1 MFNKCSSL
9 IFLNLSNFKTSL
21 VKTMNSMFSDCSS
34 LISLDISNFNTSQV
48 TNMNSMFKGCS
59 SLSSLDLSNF
69 ETTSVTTMCNMF
81 SGCSSLNSLDLSNFK
96 TSKVTTMDSM
106 FKGCSSLSSLDLSN
120 FDTSQVKY
128 MDSMFVLRSSLNF
141 LDLSNFDALQAT
153 SLDNIFHSLENL
165 ENINLKN
172 AKINPNLA
180 SSPKF
185 LALASKLTICTEDE
199 NWAKIFDL
207 SDKQYVNCINNI
219 SYFNPNENEH
229 ILKCYKNNIE
239 SDNPCQMCGYNY
251 SNITGIINNTY
262 INCYENYHIEDTTYQ
277 ISIDTSINNNEYY
290 HIEHTSYQVLIN
302 TSTIENSINTINIYN
317 YTNSYLIEEID
328 KNQILT
334 NQISNSDYS
343 FFDTSIIIEKEIE
356 IKNRT
361 ELIQNMIN
369 NLFNKLNISD
379 IDEGKDEK
387 TGDKN
392 ISVIIT
398 STKNQ
403 KKNENENAITIDLGK
418 CENILKEE
426 YNISTNEPLYILE
439 IISREEGMKI
449 PKIDY
454 EIYYPFYN
462 NITKLDLNLCKG
474 TKIEI
479 SIPVKINDTL
489 DKYNPKSGYYN
500 DVCYKTTSE
509 SGTDISLKVIKQ
521 HQKVELI

>member
-1 MFNKCSSL
+1 
-9 IFLNLSNFKTSL
+9 
-21 VKTMNSMFSDCSS
+21 MNSMFSDCSS
-34 LISLDISNFNTSQV
+34 LISLDISNFKTSQV
-48 TNMNSMFKGCS
+48 TNMNSLFSGCS
-59 SLSSLDLSNF
+59 LLSSLDLSNF
-69 ETTSVTTMCNMF
+69 ETSKVNNMESMF

-128 MDSMFVLRSSLNF
+128 MDSMFVLCSSLNF

-153 SLDNIFHSLENL
+153 SLDSIFHSLENL

-172 AKINPNLA
+172 AKINPNLV
-180 SSPKF
+180 SSI
-185 LALASKLTICTEDE
+185 KLSNFPSNLFICTEDE

-219 SYFNPNENEH
+219 SYFNSNENEH
-229 ILKCYKNNIE
+229 ILKCYKNKIE

-277 ISIDTSINNNEYY
+277 VSIDTSINNNEEYR
-290 HIEHTSYQVLIN
+290 IEHTSYQILLN

-369 NLFNKLNISD
+369 NLFNKLIFQQMS
-379 IDEGKDEK
+379 
-387 TGDKN
+387 
-392 ISVIIT
+392 
-398 STKNQ
+398 
-403 KKNENENAITIDLGK
+403 
-418 CENILKEE
+418 
-426 YNISTNEPLYILE
+426 LYI
-439 IISREEGMKI
+439 
-449 PKIDY
+449 Y
-454 EIYYPFYN
+454 
-462 NITKLDLNLCKG
+462 
-474 TKIEI
+474 
-479 SIPVKINDTL
+479 
-489 DKYNPKSGYYN
+489 
-500 DVCYKTTSE
+500 
-509 SGTDISLKVIKQ
+509 
-521 HQKVELI
+521 